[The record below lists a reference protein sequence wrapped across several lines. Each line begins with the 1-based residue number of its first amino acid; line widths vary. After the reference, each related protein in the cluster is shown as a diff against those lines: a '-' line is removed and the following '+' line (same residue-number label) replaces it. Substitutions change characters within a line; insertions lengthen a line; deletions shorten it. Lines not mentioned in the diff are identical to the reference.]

1 VAQHSYIV
9 QLNDQLDIDGGKGGS
24 EVRKYKT
31 FYLWLEFNIF
41 YETQPLGVP
50 GQPLKVSKRRVL
62 PPIPQGSRRGEAGSV
77 CLGQESTE
85 GWTGA
90 VPELWAPVSD
100 TAVQK
105 EIDTKQT
112 EASANPLYDRMYQ
125 IDD

>member
-1 VAQHSYIV
+1 V

-62 PPIPQGSRRGEAGSV
+62 PPIPQVQQQKYQLFIKPA
-77 CLGQESTE
+77 
-85 GWTGA
+85 
-90 VPELWAPVSD
+90 WA
-100 TAVQK
+100 
-105 EIDTKQT
+105 
-112 EASANPLYDRMYQ
+112 LYFTFVIYLVTSSLL
-125 IDD
+125 I